1 MHKNKIPIVND
12 RDEIIG
18 YKDRAG
24 LDYENNIYR
33 VSALWLTNS
42 KKEILI
48 AQRAMTKERNPG
60 KWGPAVAGTVE
71 EGETYE
77 SNIEKEIKEEIGL
90 TDIKLKR
97 GPKRSPVLKRSY
109 FVQWFIAT
117 IDKEISEFRIQED
130 EVEKVAWIPLE
141 ELTKDVAVNPS
152 KYLGSMP
159 EILKLFTKTPSGF
172 VQ

>member
-1 MHKNKIPIVND
+1 MFKNKIQIVNEQ
-12 RDEIIG
+12 DEVIG
-18 YKDRAG
+18 YKDRTG

-42 KKEILI
+42 KGEVLI
-48 AQRAMTKERNPG
+48 AQRAMTKDRNPG

-90 TDIKLKR
+90 TDVKLKK
-97 GPKRSPVLKRSY
+97 GPKRSPVLKRNY

-117 IDKEISEFRIQED
+117 IDKDISEFRIQED

-141 ELTKDVAVNPS
+141 KLIKDVKTNPS

-159 EILKLFTKTPSGF
+159 EIIKLFTKP
-172 VQ
+172 

>member
-1 MHKNKIPIVND
+1 MHKNKIQIVNE

-18 YKDRAG
+18 YKSRTG

-42 KKEILI
+42 KGEALI
-48 AQRAMTKERNPG
+48 AQRKMTKDRSPG

-77 SNIEKEIKEEIGL
+77 SNIKKEVKEEIGL
-90 TDIKLKR
+90 TEIKLEK
-97 GPKRSPVLKRSY
+97 GPKRHPAPSRNY
-109 FVQWFIAT
+109 FVQWFVAT
-117 IDKEISEFRIQED
+117 IDKDISGFRIQEN
-130 EVEKVAWIPLE
+130 EVEKVAWISLE
-141 ELTKDVAVNPS
+141 ELTKDIAVNPS

-159 EILKLFTKTPSGF
+159 EILKLFTNS
-172 VQ
+172 Q